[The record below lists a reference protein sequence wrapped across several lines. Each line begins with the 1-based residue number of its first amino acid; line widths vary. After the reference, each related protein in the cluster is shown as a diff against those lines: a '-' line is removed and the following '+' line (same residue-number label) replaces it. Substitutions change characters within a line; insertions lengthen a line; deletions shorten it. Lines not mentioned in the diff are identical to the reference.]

1 MCSYQS
7 NQLREEECGTFAY
20 RLVKPM
26 LKYFNQLTPKNN
38 KYDAELTKK
47 NNRILELEE
56 EVNKLKTEISNQQFH
71 KDFTAEVL
79 KELLKQQTK
88 LDNLENHLCE
98 KQSEMIRQLKLNS
111 QLDANKLHRNEIL
124 LGSHQQT
131 IDGLRQKIAKLEL
144 DDRKPQLIDAR
155 DEIYHLDT
163 YSGDGM
169 EDLFIFDKVDS
180 NNMKANNQEMKKKI
194 TIDLPELKN
203 IPLSKGYT
211 VQVRYDS
218 DVTGPGWT
226 VIQQRINGKVDF
238 YQDWQTYRKGF
249 GDFWDGDFFLGLEK
263 IHQLTTEQPHELYI
277 LMEQFNGSTLYAR
290 YSEFAISSEDD
301 LYRISELDG
310 FSGNTTDELKYHKGS
325 AFTTHDRNND
335 AKTQGYNCA
344 EDFHSAWWYKL
355 CAKW

>member
-1 MCSYQS
+1 MYSYQS
-7 NQLREEECGTFAY
+7 NQLLEEACGTFAY

-26 LKYFNQLTPKNN
+26 LEHLHQLTPKNN
-38 KYDAELTKK
+38 ENDAELTNK
-47 NNRILELEE
+47 NKRILELEE
-56 EVNKLKTEISNQQFH
+56 EVYKLKTEITIQKVPQMS
-71 KDFTAEVL
+71 TADVL
-79 KELLKQQTK
+79 EQLQKQQIK

-98 KQSEMIRQLKLNS
+98 QQNEMINKLKLNAKS
-111 QLDANKLHRNEIL
+111 DAQKLKENEFE
-124 LGSHQQT
+124 
-131 IDGLRQKIAKLEL
+131 LRYQKFKNALQEQKIAKLKA
-144 DDRKPQLIDAR
+144 DDEKLQLID
-155 DEIYHLDT
+155 EINSIDNF
-163 YSGDGM
+163 SGDGI
-169 EDLFIFDKVDS
+169 EEGFIPNKGDS
-180 NNMKANNQEMKKKI
+180 NNIENKQEKKKI
-194 TIDLPELKN
+194 IIDFPELRN

-211 VQVRYDS
+211 VQVLYDS

-238 YQDWQTYRKGF
+238 YKDWKTYRNGF

-263 IHQLTTEQPHELYI
+263 IHQLTNEQPHELYI
-277 LMEQFNGSTLYAR
+277 LMEQFNGSTLFAR

-301 LYRISELDG
+301 LYLISKLDG

-335 AKTQGYNCA
+335 ALTHDYNCA